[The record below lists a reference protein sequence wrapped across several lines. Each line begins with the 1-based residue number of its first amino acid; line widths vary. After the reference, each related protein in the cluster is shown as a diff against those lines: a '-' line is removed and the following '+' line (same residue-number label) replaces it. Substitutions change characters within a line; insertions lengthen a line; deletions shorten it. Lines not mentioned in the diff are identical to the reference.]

1 MTIIQFELK
10 KFILQKKNL
19 IVIFLFLCLGSYVI
33 VTTYFEER
41 QLYREK
47 EENWTQIY
55 QQIGDILQTKV
66 EPQYEEERI
75 ALDGLSNQIEGLLE
89 HVSLAKTK
97 RNRLKLVQME
107 QRFYQSLNAYQ
118 TEHEL
123 LIDESKI
130 NQKQTLLSE
139 LIERDV

>member
-123 LIDESKI
+123 LIDEAKI